1 MKTRPPSARLLR
13 TAAELRALGNCW
25 EKIAADVGQP
35 VKVVKAWP
43 QRYPTRWAKAFD
55 AAVRLTLAE
64 ATAEAVLVLRKQ
76 LRSDDEKSA
85 REASLKLVQVRTA
98 LDKAAR
104 PAKGDPQRTPP
115 PGYADR
121 LLAHIRGMTDEEVEA
136 ATRQALGQADDPH
149 PH

>member
-1 MKTRPPSARLLR
+1 MSTRPPPARSLR
-13 TAAELRALGNCW
+13 TAAELRALGNAW
-25 EKIAADVGQP
+25 EKVAAEVGHS

-43 QRYPTRWAKAFD
+43 RRYPTQWAKAFD
-55 AAVRLTLAE
+55 AAVRLALAE

-76 LRSDDEKSA
+76 LRSDDERSA

-104 PAKGDPQRTPP
+104 PAKGDTQRANP

-136 ATRQALGQADDPH
+136 ATRQAVGPDDAP
-149 PH
+149 PAV

>member
-1 MKTRPPSARLLR
+1 MKTRPPPARLLR
-13 TAAELRALGNCW
+13 TAAELRALGNAW
-25 EKIAADVGQP
+25 EKVAAEVGQP
-35 VKVVKAWP
+35 AKVVKSWP
-43 QRYPTRWAKAFD
+43 QRYPARWGQAFD
-55 AAVRLTLAE
+55 AAVRQTLAE

-98 LDKAAR
+98 LDKATR
-104 PAKGDPQRTPP
+104 PAKGDPQRATP

-136 ATRQALGQADDPH
+136 ATREAVGQDDAPPPH
-149 PH
+149 

>member
-1 MKTRPPSARLLR
+1 MTTRPPPARLLR
-13 TAAELRALGNCW
+13 TAAELRALGNAW
-25 EKIAADVGQP
+25 EKVAADVGQP

-43 QRYPTRWAKAFD
+43 RRYPTQWAKAFD

-76 LRSDDEKSA
+76 LRSEDEKSV

-104 PAKGDPQRTPP
+104 PAKGDTQRTSP

-121 LLAHIRGMTDEEVEA
+121 LLAHIRGMTDEEVET
-136 ATRQALGQADDPH
+136 ATRAAVGPDDAPPPH
-149 PH
+149 